1 MQVDSTQTVDLLI
14 SHSQIIV
21 RSREF
26 NEDLSQWGRGNIT
39 QGALLHRDYLL
50 FDPIVEGA
58 FGANVILSI
67 CHEFKMDPACQRCI
81 LAPFCVVDK
90 DQLEVASAA
99 EKFKIYL
106 PLNDELYSVYYE
118 VCEGEEVFYK
128 LTFIPSTHVVTP
140 QYLLAD
146 HWGGEKGKK
155 IIAGFAE

>member
-1 MQVDSTQTVDLLI
+1 MQVDSPQTVDLLI

-26 NEDLSQWGRGNIT
+26 DEDLSQWGRSNIT

-67 CHEFKMDPACQRCI
+67 CHEFKMDPTCQRCI
-81 LAPFCVVDK
+81 LAPFYVVDK

-128 LTFIPSTHVVTP
+128 LTFIPSAHAVTP

-146 HWGGEKGKK
+146 PWGGEKGKK